1 MKKVRF
7 YIKDVLEMLC
17 NKLSEASIG
26 EKCYAEHRPNGIGEQ
41 LKSLSV
47 VSLPSEI
54 VDNGAYQST
63 QVYFQLLSRNRDGG
77 ISSTDV
83 LQSMLDDL
91 LNLFPIN
98 EDRFTLTSPRV
109 VLNGDDGNGFTVWL
123 VQASLVINTTD
134 RY

>member
-1 MKKVRF
+1 MKKIKF
-7 YIKDVLEMLC
+7 YIKDVLEVLC
-17 NKLSEASIG
+17 NKLADASVG
-26 EKCYAEHRPNGIGEQ
+26 ERTYAEHRPNGIGEQ
-41 LKSLSV
+41 LKSMSV

-77 ISSTDV
+77 ISSTDI
-83 LQSMLDDL
+83 LQSMLDNL
-91 LNLFPIN
+91 LNLFPIK
-98 EDRFTLTSPRV
+98 EGRFTLTSPRI